1 MYDCIGI
8 GRACLDILGV
18 YHRFPKTDEK
28 MKIKRI
34 IIEGGG
40 QASTA
45 LVVLSRLGLKVK
57 FIGRIGKDL
66 AGKFVLEKMKKE
78 GIDINDVI
86 WEKETPLA
94 MIFVSKSG
102 KRTILYSSYEKL
114 EPFEIDE
121 RIVRKTRIMLFDPQ
135 ESETLLRNLDKIKSN
150 GIKIVY
156 DAEKKVKGIERVIR
170 EVDYFIASS
179 SFIKDY
185 FGNMR
190 VKDGIRKLIKMGGKF
205 VCVTLGEKGSITFYK
220 GKWIHVPAFKVKVVD
235 TTGCGDTY
243 HAGFIYGILKG
254 WDEVRSMKFAS
265 YLAGLCAEGLGG
277 RETLPTFQS
286 IKFDV

>member
-1 MYDCIGI
+1 MFDCIGI
-8 GRACLDILGV
+8 GRACLDILGI
-18 YHRFPKTDEK
+18 YHRFPKIDEK

-40 QASTA
+40 QTSTA

-66 AGKFVLEKMKKE
+66 AGKFVLEKMKRE

-94 MIFVSKSG
+94 MIFVSRTG

-121 RIVRKTRIMLFDPQ
+121 RIIRKTRIMLFDPQ
-135 ESETLLRNLDKIKSN
+135 ESETLLKNLDRIKSN

-156 DAEKKVKGIERVIR
+156 DAEKKVKGIERIIR

-265 YLAGLCAEGLGG
+265 YLAGLCAKGLGG
-277 RETLPTFQS
+277 REAFYEDLNL
-286 IKFDV
+286 I